1 MLADAQLA
9 LFSRHEALLLPD
21 ILRLTDGLRE
31 AKVILR
37 DGSLII
43 TIEMLLSK
51 SFGSFPVALP
61 LQRRQPVLLLLLLES
76 LAFFAL
82 DFSLLRLNLD
92 LLLMHLFIGNLG
104 L

>member
-1 MLADAQLA
+1 M
-9 LFSRHEALLLPD
+9 FSRHEALLLSD

-31 AKVILR
+31 AIVIIR

-51 SFGSFPVALP
+51 PFGLFPVALS
-61 LQRRQPVLLLLLLES
+61 LQRRQSVFLLLLLES

-82 DFSLLRLNLD
+82 DFSLFRLNLD
-92 LLLMHLFIGNLG
+92 LLLMHLFISNLG